1 MSVTARLVNRSIR
14 LFAASNMASRETSM
28 ETPMKHRLAVF
39 TGIAALAFATAG
51 LAEDQSKPAN
61 PAHEHS
67 AMAGQTSAQSKGS
80 QDLHKAMMDG
90 MQEMHSMKM
99 TGNTDVDFAAMM
111 IEHHEQ
117 AIAMSKAQL
126 ENGKDPEV
134 KRKANEII
142 AASEK
147 DIADLKKWKS
157 QHGSASR

>member
-1 MSVTARLVNRSIR
+1 
-14 LFAASNMASRETSM
+14 
-28 ETPMKHRLAVF
+28 MKHRISVLVGLSTLVLGSAV
-39 TGIAALAFATAG
+39 
-51 LAEDQSKPAN
+51 LAEDKPTAAAN
-61 PAHEHS
+61 PAHDHS
-67 AMAGQTSAQSKGS
+67 TMASSKGS

-99 TGNTDVDFAAMM
+99 TGNTDVDFASMM

-126 ENGKDPEV
+126 KSGKDPEV

-147 DIADLKKWKS
+147 DIAELNKWKS
-157 QHGSASR
+157 QQSAADR

>member
-1 MSVTARLVNRSIR
+1 MKYRAPLLAGV
-14 LFAASNMASRETSM
+14 AA
-28 ETPMKHRLAVF
+28 
-39 TGIAALAFATAG
+39 IALASAG
-51 LAEDQSKPAN
+51 FAEDASKPSN
-61 PAHEHS
+61 PAHDHG
-67 AMAGQTSAQSKGS
+67 AMTGQSSTQSKGS

-99 TGNTDVDFAAMM
+99 TGNTDVDFASMM

-126 ENGKDPEV
+126 QSGKDPEV

-157 QHGSASR
+157 QQGSASR

>member
-1 MSVTARLVNRSIR
+1 
-14 LFAASNMASRETSM
+14 
-28 ETPMKHRLAVF
+28 MKHRLSILVGLS
-39 TGIAALAFATAG
+39 TLALGSVGF
-51 LAEDQSKPAN
+51 AEDKTPAAAN
-61 PAHEHS
+61 PAHDHS
-67 AMAGQTSAQSKGS
+67 TMPGDDAASKGS
-80 QDLHKAMMDG
+80 HDLHKAMMDG

>member
-1 MSVTARLVNRSIR
+1 
-14 LFAASNMASRETSM
+14 
-28 ETPMKHRLAVF
+28 MKYRFSTVA
-39 TGIAALAFATAG
+39 GIASLALAGATF
-51 LAEDQSKPAN
+51 AEDTPKTSN
-61 PAHEHS
+61 PSHDHG
-67 AMAGQTSAQSKGS
+67 AMAGQSSAQSKGS
-80 QDLHKAMMDG
+80 QNLHKDMMDG

>member
-1 MSVTARLVNRSIR
+1 MKPKHSLLAMISTLSLCSVS
-14 LFAASNMASRETSM
+14 FAQEQ
-28 ETPMKHRLAVF
+28 TP
-39 TGIAALAFATAG
+39 
-51 LAEDQSKPAN
+51 PAN
-61 PAHEHS
+61 PPHDHG
-67 AMAGQTSAQSKGS
+67 AMTAGSTTQSKGS

-99 TGNTDVDFAAMM
+99 TGNTDVDFASMM

-126 ENGKDPEV
+126 QSGKDPEV

-147 DIADLKKWKS
+147 DIAELKKWKS
-157 QHGSASR
+157 QQGSASR

>member
-1 MSVTARLVNRSIR
+1 
-14 LFAASNMASRETSM
+14 
-28 ETPMKHRLAVF
+28 MKHRLSILV
-39 TGIAALAFATAG
+39 GLSALALGSVG
-51 LAEDQSKPAN
+51 LAEDKTTAAAN
-61 PAHEHS
+61 PAHDHS
-67 AMAGQTSAQSKGS
+67 TMPGHDAASKGS

-99 TGNTDVDFAAMM
+99 TGNTDVDFASMM

-126 ENGKDPEV
+126 KSGKDPEV

-147 DIADLKKWKS
+147 DIADLNKWKS
-157 QHGSASR
+157 QQTAATR

>member
-1 MSVTARLVNRSIR
+1 
-14 LFAASNMASRETSM
+14 
-28 ETPMKHRLAVF
+28 MKHRLTMLA
-39 TGIAALAFATAG
+39 GITALALASASF
-51 LAEDQSKPAN
+51 AEDNAKPAN
-61 PAHEHS
+61 PAHDHG
-67 AMAGQTSAQSKGS
+67 AMAGQSSARKGS

-99 TGNTDVDFAAMM
+99 TGNTDVDFASMM

-126 ENGKDPEV
+126 QSGKDPEV

-157 QHGSASR
+157 QHGGASH